1 MTMRTRGSNRC
12 APVLAARRK
21 TGARVRPPI
30 LFALD
35 GEAHAAA
42 GRSDAALIGVDEAI
56 AISSETGERWAI
68 AEIIRIKAQILSKLG
83 RGVADEVEALLSE
96 SIEAAR
102 LQSVKSWLVRAA
114 RDLVQFQWGRGR
126 EHDALKLLRS
136 MYRQFARGFGTADLV
151 TTKALMEPRS
161 AGRMPGAKAKKTA
174 VSGGFPK
181 GSSGPEGRNRA
192 HAPRLFL

>member
-21 TGARVRPPI
+21 TGARVRLPI

-35 GEAHAAA
+35 GEAHAAV
-42 GRSDAALIGVDEAI
+42 GRNAALIGVDEAI
-56 AISSETGERWAI
+56 AISGETGERWAI
-68 AEIIRIKAQILSKLG
+68 AEIIGIKVQILSKSG

-102 LQSVKSWLVRAA
+102 LQSVKSWLMGAA
-114 RDLVQFQWGRGR
+114 RDLVQFQWGRRPRTRRAEAAAIHVPAICQGIW
-126 EHDALKLLRS
+126 HS
-136 MYRQFARGFGTADLV
+136 GFGNHQGSHGASFRRTD
-151 TTKALMEPRS
+151 
-161 AGRMPGAKAKKTA
+161 AGRKGKKDG

-181 GSSGPEGRNRA
+181 GSSGPGGRNRT